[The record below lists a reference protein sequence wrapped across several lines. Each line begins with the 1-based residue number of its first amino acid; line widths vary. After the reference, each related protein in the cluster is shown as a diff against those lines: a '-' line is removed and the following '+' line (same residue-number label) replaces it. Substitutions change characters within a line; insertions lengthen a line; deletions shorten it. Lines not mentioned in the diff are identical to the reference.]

1 MREEN
6 EAIAELIGVLHRL
19 VDILEEFVQSTPSD
33 EQSKVS
39 EWEESS
45 PTLEEVRTVLARLSV
60 EGHSAAVKALI
71 AKFGADKLSD
81 IAPEQYA
88 ALLKEAEHIG
98 T

>member
-6 EAIAELIGVLHRL
+6 EAIVELIGALHRL
-19 VDILEEFVQSTPSD
+19 VNVLEEFVQS
-33 EQSKVS
+33 S
-39 EWEESS
+39 EGEEPLPTEKTEA
-45 PTLEEVRTVLARLSV
+45 PTLEEVRAVLAKLSV
-60 EGHSAAVKALI
+60 EGHSATVKSLI

>member
-1 MREEN
+1 MEKVIEELRMC
-6 EAIAELIGVLHRL
+6 AATLSRIADTL
-19 VDILEEFVQSTPSD
+19 
-33 EQSKVS
+33 SKMAES
-39 EWEESS
+39 EKSAA
-45 PTLEEVRTVLARLSV
+45 THEEVRAVLAKLSV
-60 EGHSAAVKALI
+60 AGHSAAVKSLI